1 MKIFHKFVLAC
12 FVIGALAIAMPV
24 SAQLS
29 NSNRS
34 GGLTLKDL
42 KKQNEE
48 KKKGNGSS
56 AGSSSS
62 SNSGKSSG
70 LNSLKKSNPNNGSG
84 SGSYDSGDGYGS
96 DGSSNQQDPYVKK
109 YGVTREERYKI
120 LYGFFERFVL
130 CRNHDGKFMPS
141 SHDNQPFAV
150 MYYPLKNFE
159 YKALTGYDWTLGT
172 KYDYTHAGGK
182 KAKDIIEAIYQETGG
197 NVKLR
202 LAGAQELNFGRT
214 FGAVQVAAP
223 SDGIY
228 FDVDLKTYDI
238 INQFVE
244 SNNPNG
250 GGMG

>member
-1 MKIFHKFVLAC
+1 MKLYNRTITIALVLA
-12 FVIGALAIAMPV
+12 ALALILPAT
-24 SAQLS
+24 AQQPES
-29 NSNRS
+29 TSKA
-34 GGLTLKDL
+34 GLTLKDL

-70 LNSLKKSNPNNGSG
+70 LNSLKKSNPSNG

-141 SHDNQPFAV
+141 SHDSQPFAV

>member
-1 MKIFHKFVLAC
+1 MKLYNRTITIALVLA
-12 FVIGALAIAMPV
+12 ALALILPAT
-24 SAQLS
+24 AQQPES
-29 NSNRS
+29 TSKA
-34 GGLTLKDL
+34 GLTLKDL

-70 LNSLKKSNPNNGSG
+70 LNSLKKSNPSNGSG

-244 SNNPNG
+244 SYNPNG

>member
-1 MKIFHKFVLAC
+1 MKLYNRTITIALVLA
-12 FVIGALAIAMPV
+12 ALALILPAT
-24 SAQLS
+24 AQQPES
-29 NSNRS
+29 TSKA
-34 GGLTLKDL
+34 GLTLKDL

-70 LNSLKKSNPNNGSG
+70 LNSLKKSNPSNG

-120 LYGFFERFVL
+120 LHGFFERFVL

-244 SNNPNG
+244 SYNPNG